1 MGAPHNLIICRSQII
16 LSTLTFLKEILC
28 EIAPGSHRTTSQK
41 KDFQVLGYN
50 NNMVI
55 RTGIFISLF

>member
-28 EIAPGSHRTTSQK
+28 AIAAGSHKTTSQK
-41 KDFQVLGYN
+41 KDFQVLGSN
-50 NNMVI
+50 NSMVI
-55 RTGIFISLF
+55 RADIFISLL